1 MAIILF
7 TKVSVIM
14 VYPFA
19 TGNTNA
25 VFNINMKIIN
35 AAKSDMIDI
44 IQYSAKGLSVE
55 G

>member
-19 TGNTNA
+19 TGNTNT
-25 VFNINMKIIN
+25 VFDINMKIII
-35 AAKSDMIDI
+35 AAKSYMIDI